1 MDVLTDDHEREEA
14 VKKWWSEYWKPLTLG
29 VVIALA
35 GIVGWRQYQS
45 WQLEQHQQQA
55 YAVYQLQLQL
65 QSQGTAALPQVQAYL
80 NDNKNV
86 FGSVL
91 ALDAAAVQINAR
103 DFAGAAES
111 IAFVKDHGGEL
122 LQPGAVITEARLLH
136 QSGSTEEALALLN
149 SFKNDAY
156 AAEAAEV
163 RGDILLSGGDRSGAR
178 DAYRQALDL
187 TVERG
192 LPVSPM
198 LQMKFDHVLNE
209 GDSPAYLTG
218 M

>member
-35 GIVGWRQYQS
+35 GMIGWRQYQS

-55 YAVYQLQLQL
+55 YAVYQLQQLL
-65 QSQGTAALPQVQAYL
+65 QSQGTAALPRVQTYL
-80 NDNKNV
+80 NENQNV

-91 ALDAAAVQINAR
+91 ALDAATVQINAG
-103 DFAGAAES
+103 DFAGAAEN
-111 IAFVKDHGGEL
+111 IAFVREHGGEL

-136 QSGSTEEALALLN
+136 QSGSTEQALALL
-149 SFKNDAY
+149 SSLKAPAY

-187 TVERG
+187 TVEHG
-192 LPVSPM
+192 LPVPPI

-209 GDSPAYLTG
+209 GDSPAYLIG